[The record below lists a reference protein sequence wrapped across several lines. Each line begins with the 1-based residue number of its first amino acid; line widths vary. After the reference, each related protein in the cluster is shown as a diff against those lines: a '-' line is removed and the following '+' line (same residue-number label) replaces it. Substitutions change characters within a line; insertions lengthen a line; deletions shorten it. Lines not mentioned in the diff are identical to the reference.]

1 MSDQSDSFGNY
12 PSMPAPPP
20 GQPMAAGPPP
30 PPVDNAVKLMFARAA
45 VSLLSL
51 VALLGTR
58 GSLKNQVRKANPS
71 FDTSKL
77 DSTVTVAITAGV
89 IVGLIFIGLYVAL
102 ALQVR
107 KGKQWARI
115 VTLVLAA
122 LAVLSGLLT
131 FLQPE
136 PVLSRLLGVVSLV
149 LDIAVIV
156 FLTRRQSADYFRAAP
171 GR

>member
-1 MSDQSDSFGNY
+1 MSDQTDGFGNY

-30 PPVDNAVKLMFARAA
+30 PAVDNAVKLMFARAA

-51 VALLGTR
+51 LALLGTR
-58 GSLKNQVRKANPS
+58 GNLKDQVRKANPS
-71 FDTSKL
+71 FDAHKL

-136 PVLSRLLGVVSLV
+136 PVLSRLLGVVNLA
-149 LDIAVIV
+149 LDIGVIGL
-156 FLTRRQSADYFRAAP
+156 LTRRPSADYFRAAP
-171 GR
+171 RL